1 MPIITRENF
10 NKIKFKPLDVILFH
24 GVGISTIIS
33 YFERCFNKNKSGRWS
48 HCGIVVNKSICG
60 IQEMDA
66 NEWYILESTYSGSLN
81 SARGVPD
88 IYGDKFLG
96 VQIRN
101 LYDVLHAYSKVG
113 TFIGIASPKCELS
126 NMDIYNFRDFVY
138 TYYDAPYA
146 CCCLLKPLFPDC
158 FPCRIRGC
166 MFCSELVVRA
176 FQRLGVL
183 DKSIDPETIDP
194 ADILDLKFTEDV
206 HVIEINGTL
215 ID

>member
-1 MPIITRENF
+1 MVFTRENF
-10 NKIKFKPLDVILFH
+10 NKIPFKPLDVILFH
-24 GVGISTIIS
+24 GVGVSTIITF
-33 YFERCFNKNKSGRWS
+33 FEKWFNKNRSGRWS

-60 IQEMDA
+60 IQEMLDG
-66 NEWYILESTYSGSLN
+66 EWYILESTYSGSLN

-88 IYGDKFLG
+88 IYGNKFLG

-101 LYDVLHAYSKVG
+101 LYDVLNAYSKVG
-113 TFIGIASPKCELS
+113 TFIAIASPKREISTMNLS
-126 NMDIYNFRDFVY
+126 NFRDFVY

-146 CCCLLKPLFPDC
+146 CCCLLKPLFPEC
-158 FPCRIRGC
+158 FPCRIRLC

-194 ADILDLKFTEDV
+194 ADLLDLKFT
-206 HVIEINGTL
+206 HNASVIEINGVLT
-215 ID
+215 D